1 MSQSCLNKICEL
13 KTREGAITTL
23 KISIVT
29 DAKEETVAFID
40 GIFAE
45 GMEVLLQTEDE
56 MRDAIGDINVL
67 VPGHINVDG
76 DLVKSGSNLKMIHC
90 GTGYNN
96 VDLSACTANNTY
108 VAVTPNVAAQS
119 VAELVFS
126 CFLALAKK
134 ITTFDAMMKSG
145 NWKTTD
151 FISTPELK
159 GKTLG
164 IVGYGNIGKASARIA
179 RGFGMNLIAHDPFIE
194 ITDDDVRS
202 VSLDELLQESDFIT
216 LHVLLT
222 PETKGMM
229 STAQFEMMKDTAI
242 IANAS
247 RGPVVDEAAITEAL
261 KTRKIGGACLDVYE
275 KEPLAANSELR
286 ELNNV
291 ILTPHIAYCA
301 DEALAGRYQFFADNC
316 QRLIDGEAPNMAVN
330 GDEVNNG

>member
-1 MSQSCLNKICEL
+1 MP
-13 KTREGAITTL
+13 GL

-29 DAKEETVAFID
+29 NAKEETAAFID
-40 GIFAE
+40 GIFTD

-56 MRDAIGDINVL
+56 MREDVGEINVL
-67 VPGHINVDG
+67 VPGHIAVD
-76 DLVKSGSNLKMIHC
+76 DNLIKSGSNLKLIHC

-96 VDLSACTANNTY
+96 VDLDACTANGTY

-119 VAELVFS
+119 VAELVFA
-126 CFLALAKK
+126 CFLALGKK

-145 NWKTTD
+145 SWKTTD
-151 FISTPELK
+151 FIGTPEFM

-164 IVGYGNIGKASARIA
+164 VVGYGNIGKASARIA
-179 RGFGMNLIAHDPFIE
+179 RGFGMNLIAHDPHIE

-202 VSLDELLQESDFIT
+202 VSLEELLRESDFIT

-229 STAQFEMMKDTAI
+229 STAQFEMMKDKAI
-242 IANAS
+242 IANAC

-261 KTRKIGGACLDVYE
+261 TARKIGGACLDVYE
-275 KEPLAANSELR
+275 KEPLAANSALR
-286 ELNNV
+286 ELDNV

-301 DEALAGRYQFFADNC
+301 NEALAARFQFFADNC
-316 QRLIDGEAPNMAVN
+316 QKLIDGEVPNMAVN
-330 GDEVNNG
+330 GDQVNNG

>member
-1 MSQSCLNKICEL
+1 MS
-13 KTREGAITTL
+13 AL

-29 DAKEETVAFID
+29 DAKEETAAFID
-40 GIFAE
+40 GIFTD

-56 MRDAIGDINVL
+56 MRDAIGEINVL
-67 VPGHINVDG
+67 VPGHIKVDG
-76 DLVKSGSNLKMIHC
+76 DLIKSGSNLKMIHC

-96 VDLSACTANNTY
+96 VDLDACNANGTY

-119 VAELVFS
+119 VAELVFA

-145 NWKTTD
+145 SWKTTD

-179 RGFGMNLIAHDPFIE
+179 RGFGMNLIAHDPYIE

-242 IANAS
+242 IANAC

-261 KTRKIGGACLDVYE
+261 KVRKIGGACLDVYE

-286 ELNNV
+286 ELDNV

-316 QRLIDGEAPNMAVN
+316 QRLIDGEAPNMVVN